1 MSGIAKYKKMIIIL
15 VAVLVILWIIGQEW
29 FYEPVVAF
37 LLAGVLPGTSLILP
51 AWIMLLIAIAA
62 VIALVRW
69 LAKPAAKPNVS
80 KKIAATRY
88 HKPAKSTATGT
99 KKRTAKKS
107 PAKRSTTRRRYVR
120 QAS

>member
-15 VAVLVILWIIGQEW
+15 VAILVILWVMSQEW
-29 FYEPVVAF
+29 FYEPIVAF

-69 LAKPAAKPNVS
+69 LAKPAVKPNVS
-80 KKIAATRY
+80 KKVAATHY
-88 HKPAKSTATGT
+88 HKPAKSTGT

-107 PAKRSTTRRRYVR
+107 PAKRSSTTRRRYVR
-120 QAS
+120 QTS